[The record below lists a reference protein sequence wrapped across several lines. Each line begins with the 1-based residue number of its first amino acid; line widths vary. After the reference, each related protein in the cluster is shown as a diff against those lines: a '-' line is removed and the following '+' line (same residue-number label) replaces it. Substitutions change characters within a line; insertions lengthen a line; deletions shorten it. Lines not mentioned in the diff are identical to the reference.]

1 MWKNDRPLSSSHS
14 PHVPNSDSDATHST
28 QLIIV
33 IFREAEHWRNT
44 SSLLMA
50 WEKAGRCQA
59 PVKQNMD
66 FSLQTICMTYNG
78 VGGPDKE
85 GPIPGSSK
93 HGQWCSTCLLWV
105 TVIEIHLRTSIA
117 VSASQASWQV
127 ADLQSCSMMHIRGE
141 GRGMWGDT
149 KEICG
154 FVSTSGWESWLS

>member
-1 MWKNDRPLSSSHS
+1 M
-14 PHVPNSDSDATHST
+14 
-28 QLIIV
+28 
-33 IFREAEHWRNT
+33 IFWEAEHWRNT
-44 SSLLMA
+44 SSILMA

-127 ADLQSCSMMHIRGE
+127 ADLQSCSMMHIRVRVGE
-141 GRGMWGDT
+141 RE
-149 KEICG
+149 EIQKKYVALSQPQG
-154 FVSTSGWESWLS
+154 ERAGSVSYTYSTFHTHVCLDVGTYIIHLIH